1 MASLQQRH
9 GWFHLLFRYQG
20 RQHSHALKT
29 KDRREAEAVRGS
41 VNRLLIRIRNQEF
54 PPPPA
59 QTDVAAYL
67 LAGGKTPPAGE
78 PTVPPVTLHELAERY
93 LVAHS
98 NGAMEANSLDTAR
111 LHLSHLVTALGER
124 FVTREVSA
132 RVLQTYLDTRSRAK
146 GRRGNRLSPATLKKE
161 ISTLRAAWN
170 WGVRT
175 QMTHGPFPGRGLTY
189 PKCDEKPPFQTL
201 PEIERKVARGG
212 LTPDR
217 VAELWDS
224 LFLTKTELAAFLD
237 LAKGFTRYP
246 LVYPMVAFA
255 AHTGARR
262 SELLRVQI
270 DDLDFE
276 GNSAVIREKKRVRGR
291 RSTRRV
297 PISGY
302 LKGVLQAWLARHP
315 GGQFVFC
322 RTPKGEEGAPP
333 RPLTCVDAASLFR
346 SLVRGTKWRPMRGW
360 HVLRHSF
367 ISICAAE
374 GVDQRVLQGWVGH
387 LSAATHARYTH
398 LIPSREQEIISG
410 VFG

>member
-1 MASLQQRH
+1 MASLQQRQ
-9 GWFHLLFRYQG
+9 GWFHLLFRYRG

-59 QTDVAAYL
+59 QADVAAYL
-67 LAGGKTPPAGE
+67 LAGGNAPPASE
-78 PTVPPVTLHELAERY
+78 PTVPTVPLRELADRY
-93 LVAHS
+93 LAAHS
-98 NGAMEANSLDTAR
+98 NGAMEANSLATAK

-124 FVTREVSA
+124 LVTHEITA
-132 RVLQTYLDTRSRAK
+132 RVLQTYLDTRGRAK
-146 GRRGNRLSPATLKKE
+146 GRRGNRLSPVTLKKE

-175 QMTHGPFPGRGLTY
+175 QMTQGLFPGRGLTY

-212 LTPDR
+212 LNPEQ

-237 LAKGFTRYP
+237 LAKGFTKH
-246 LVYPMVAFA
+246 PMVAFA

-262 SELLRVQI
+262 SEVLRVQV

-276 GNSAVIREKKRVRGR
+276 VNSAVIREKKRVRGR

-322 RTPKGEEGAPP
+322 RTPTGSQDSPP
-333 RPLTCVDAASLFR
+333 RSLTGVDAASLFR
-346 SLVRGTKWRPMRGW
+346 SWFAGRNGSRCGAGTCCGTRSSASTRRRAWTSGCCRGGSGTCRRRRIRGTR
-360 HVLRHSF
+360 
-367 ISICAAE
+367 
-374 GVDQRVLQGWVGH
+374 
-387 LSAATHARYTH
+387 T
-398 LIPSREQEIISG
+398 
-410 VFG
+410 